1 MVKEKIDEIK
11 TDEEFEKE
19 LREKI
24 ELNKRLTEGYVHRS
38 GIRVK
43 ATFNENGDDVTECWI
58 RILREKL
65 RD

>member
-1 MVKEKIDEIK
+1 MIEEKIDETT
-11 TDEEFEKE
+11 TDEELKKE
-19 LREKI
+19 LKEKI
-24 ELNKRLTEGYVHRS
+24 ELHNRLTNGYKHKN

-43 ATFNENGDDVTECWI
+43 ATFNENGDDVTECWA